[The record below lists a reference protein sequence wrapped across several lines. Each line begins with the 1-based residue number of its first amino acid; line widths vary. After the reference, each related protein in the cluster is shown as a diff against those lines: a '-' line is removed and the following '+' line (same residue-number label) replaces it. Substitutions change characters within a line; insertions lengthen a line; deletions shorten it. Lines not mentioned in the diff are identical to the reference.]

1 MSFKIKDGVR
11 IGLVDVF
18 ASNGQLLVPAPSLIT
33 PRNIAL
39 SGDVTGNVNF
49 DGTAN
54 VTITTVIAPD
64 SIALGTDTTGNYV
77 ANVAGTDGV
86 TITGGGAESAEITI
100 VNSDKGS
107 SQNIF
112 KNIANSS
119 GGQQIA
125 ANNNSDTLRF
135 AGGGGTQV
143 TFDSNTKT
151 VTFTTTIADES
162 DTLQTVTTRGNT
174 TNVAVSYTNGT
185 VSSTPATGA
194 LVVTGGVGVG
204 GALNVGGDISTVTGA
219 LTTNAASAAVFNTVA
234 TTVNI
239 GGAATTVGIGAATGV
254 TTINNS
260 LTVSGNLTVNGTTT
274 FIDSTTLQVEDKNI
288 ELGKVVTPTNTT
300 ADGGGI
306 SILAGVDGDKTW
318 TWVSST
324 NAWTASEN
332 INLVTGKEFKINNT
346 LVANSSSLGSGITG
360 SSLTSVGTIATGVWQ
375 GTTVGTAY
383 GGTGQTTYSNGQ
395 ILIGNALGTLTK
407 ATLTEGTNITITNS
421 NGAIT
426 IAAAGVVSPADNISN
441 TDIIDSN
448 HTTGRLITGQAFVSG
463 INALTDLQRVTTRGA
478 TTNNA
483 ITITN
488 TAASSNTT
496 TGALIV
502 SGGIGVANN
511 VFVGGDVRTDIA
523 HTGSVTTAINTV
535 SLTAV
540 DTFAIATYR
549 SARYF
554 VQITQGSNYQM
565 SEVAILHNGTTTQ
578 ITEYAVQESGG
589 GELCTFTA
597 DISGGNVRLLATM
610 ASASAA
616 TIKMH
621 RTLVTV

>member
-11 IGLVDVF
+11 IGTVDVF

-77 ANVAGTDGV
+77 ANVAGSDGV
-86 TITGGGAESAEITI
+86 TITGGGVETAEITV

-112 KNIANSS
+112 KNIAAGNGVVQFS
-119 GGQQIA
+119 A
-125 ANNNSDTLRF
+125 ANNDDTIRF
-135 AGGGGTQV
+135 AGGGETGV
-143 TFDSNTKT
+143 TFDAATKT
-151 VTFTTTIADES
+151 ITINTAAPAVEA
-162 DTLQTVTTRGNT
+162 DTLQSVTARGANT
-174 TNVAVSYTNGT
+174 SVAVSFTNAT
-185 VSSTPATGA
+185 SSSDTTTGA
-194 LVVTGGVGVG
+194 VVVAGGVGVG
-204 GALNVGGDISTVTGA
+204 GALNVGGNISTNTGVLSTA
-219 LTTNAASAAVFNTVA
+219 A
-234 TTVNI
+234 TTASLFNAGATTLNI
-239 GGAATTVGIGAATGV
+239 GGAATTVAIGAATGS

-260 LTVSGNLTVNGTTT
+260 LVVSGNLVIQGETTTVNT
-274 FIDSTTLQVEDKNI
+274 SVLVVEDKNI
-288 ELGKVVTPTNTT
+288 ELGATVTPTDTT
-300 ADGGGI
+300 ANGGGI
-306 SILAGVDGDKTW
+306 TLKGDTDKTFN
-318 TWVSST
+318 WVQST
-324 NAWTASEN
+324 AAWTASEN
-332 INLVTGKEFKINNT
+332 LDLATGKEFKVNGTTVLSANT
-346 LVANSSSLGSGITG
+346 LGSGVLS

-375 GTTVGTAY
+375 GTAVGTAY

-426 IAAAGVVSPADNISN
+426 IAASGVVSPADNISN
-441 TDIIDSN
+441 TDIIDSS

-463 INALTDLQRVTTRGA
+463 INALTTLQKVTERGA
-478 TTNNA
+478 STNNA

-488 TAASSNTT
+488 AAASSNTT

-502 SGGIGVANN
+502 TGGIGVGNN
-511 VFVGGDVRTDIA
+511 VFVGGDVRTGVA
-523 HTGSVTTAINTV
+523 HTGSVTTPISTV

-540 DTFAIATYR
+540 DTFAAATYR

-578 ITEYAVQESGG
+578 ITEYAVQETG

-597 DISGGNVRLLATM
+597 DIDSGNVRLLATM